1 MYYLNIIDIIENT
14 FFQSDYIYL
23 FLSVYK
29 QFDGAL

>member
-14 FFQSDYIYL
+14 FFQSDYIEL